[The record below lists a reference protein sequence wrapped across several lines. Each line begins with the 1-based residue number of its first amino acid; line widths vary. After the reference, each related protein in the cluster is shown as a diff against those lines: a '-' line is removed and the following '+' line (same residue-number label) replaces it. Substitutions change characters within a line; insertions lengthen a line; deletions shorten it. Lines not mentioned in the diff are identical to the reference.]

1 MHKSS
6 IAAILLVAIFALTFL
21 MVVFAAMNSAHVTS
35 ENNNNLDKITVV
47 TVPEVFEDAS
57 KNCQGKVHKIEVEP
71 ATLQDY
77 RSGAQNFKY
86 VATCGN
92 GAVVSNTIV
101 RSMIK

>member
-1 MHKSS
+1 MKKFV
-6 IAAILLVAIFALTFL
+6 IAIVLAAIFALAFL

-77 RSGAQNFKY
+77 RTGAQNFKY
-86 VATCGN
+86 AATCES